1 MNNWIIILLGMLI
14 FAGLHTLSA
23 SQTFKQAIR
32 KKIGDR
38 AFHGFYRI
46 AYNIVALI
54 SIAPVVLAIGMSQH
68 IIWQVPSSHPA
79 FVIMVVISLIGTIG
93 MAITLLQID
102 LLRFAGI
109 KQVWAYMNHDI
120 LPLPDEP
127 LQLNGF
133 YRMVRHPLYFFGLL
147 SMWSVPI
154 MTDLQ
159 LMFTVA
165 ASLYFIIGSRW
176 EEQRMVEAF
185 GEEYITYQQSV
196 PWLVPFVKLG

>member
-1 MNNWIIILLGMLI
+1 MLI

-32 KKIGDR
+32 KKMGDR
-38 AFHGFYRI
+38 AYHGFYRI

-54 SIAPVVLAIGMSQH
+54 SITPVVLAIGMSQH
-68 IIWQVPSSHPA
+68 IIWQVPPSHPA
-79 FVIMVVISLIGTIG
+79 FFIMLAIGLVGTIG
-93 MAITLLQID
+93 MVITLLQID

-109 KQVWAYMNHDI
+109 KQIWAYMTRDI

-127 LQLNGF
+127 LQLKGF

-159 LMFTVA
+159 LVFTVA

-185 GEEYITYQQSV
+185 GEAYTDYQQAV